1 MFLGPPHL
9 TLAFPPVSTKG
20 VGARW
25 GSALAERRGG
35 VFAVHSRVLDE
46 LVVVGIVGLE
56 AVAHVG
62 TLLGGV
68 GGARAGVFADGS
80 VVAFGDGEVAVEG
93 ALTMMHCHCF
103 CWSVCMAF
111 LLEVLL
117 IRMAGTTGNSYVN

>member
-9 TLAFPPVSTKG
+9 TLAFPPVGTKG
-20 VGARW
+20 VGARFAP
-25 GSALAERRGG
+25 ALAERRGR
-35 VFAVHSRVLDE
+35 VFAVYSRVIGD

-68 GGARAGVFADGS
+68 GDAGAGIFADGS
-80 VVAFGDGEVAVEG
+80 VVAFGEFEVGVEG
-93 ALTMMHCHCF
+93 ALIMMHCHCF
-103 CWSVCMAF
+103 SWSVCIAF

-117 IRMAGTTGNSYVN
+117 IRMAGTTGKSYVD